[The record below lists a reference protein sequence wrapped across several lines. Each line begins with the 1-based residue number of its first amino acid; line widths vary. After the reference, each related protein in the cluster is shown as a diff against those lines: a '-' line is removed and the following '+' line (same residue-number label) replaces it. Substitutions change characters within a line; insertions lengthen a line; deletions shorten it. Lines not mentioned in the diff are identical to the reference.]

1 MARPWPAAPAGAAG
15 FGAACGKL
23 YLAGEYAVMTPGAT
37 AVILGVDRHLTAAAY
52 PAAGEGGEVRSAQ
65 FAAPRRYRLG
75 PDGAVD
81 APGWADDLVAAALAV
96 GHGLAARAGAGARP
110 LRLEISS
117 GLDDAATGRKYGLGS
132 SGAVTIAVIQAVA
145 RAHGLDPAPGELY
158 RAGVLAALRA
168 GAAGSAGD
176 LACAAFGGVVR
187 YTRPEPAALAALSHA
202 GRDLGAL
209 ARPWPGL
216 ALETMAWPAGIGLAV
231 GWTGSPAAT
240 GAQLAA
246 AGRGARA
253 ADAADFPAA
262 MGAAAEGLW
271 AALGA
276 ADAAAAAAPIR
287 RARALLAGYAADRGI
302 VIETPALARL
312 ADAAEARGWAAK
324 SSGAGGGDCGIA
336 LGAADPAA
344 AAALRQDWAAAGIA
358 ALNAAPCPPR
368 AAGQ

>member
-15 FGAACGKL
+15 FGAGCGKL
-23 YLAGEYAVMTPGAT
+23 YLAGEYAVMTPGTT
-37 AVILGVDRHLTAAAY
+37 AVILGVDRYLTAAAY
-52 PAAGEGGEVRSAQ
+52 PAAGDAGEVRSAQ

-75 PDGAVD
+75 AGGAVD
-81 APGWADDLVAAALAV
+81 AAGWSDDLVAAALAV

-158 RAGVLAALRA
+158 RAGVLAGRRA

-176 LACAAFGGVVR
+176 LACAALGGVVR
-187 YTRPEPAALAALSHA
+187 YARPEPPAGPDPEAL
-202 GRDLGAL
+202 D
-209 ARPWPGL
+209 RPWPGL
-216 ALETMAWPAGIGLAV
+216 VLETMAWPAGVGLAV

-246 AGRGARA
+246 AGRRAGAA
-253 ADAADFPAA
+253 ATADFPAA

-276 ADAAAAAAPIR
+276 GDAAAAAAPIR
-287 RARALLAGYAADRGI
+287 RARALLAGYAAERGI

-312 ADAAEARGWAAK
+312 ADAAESRGWAAK

-336 LGAADPAA
+336 LGAADPAT
-344 AAALRQDWAAAGIA
+344 AAALRADWAAAGIT
-358 ALNAAPCPPR
+358 ALDAAPCPPR